1 MIIIKDWYIK
11 TWNKYNKLYGLEII
25 QSRIGTQI
33 IRMNTIIKLIEEY
46 QDGDII
52 DVLEEK
58 IIKDQFLSLKYHDI
72 AYSVKPF

>member
-1 MIIIKDWYIK
+1 
-11 TWNKYNKLYGLEII
+11 
-25 QSRIGTQI
+25 
-33 IRMNTIIKLIEEY
+33 MNTIIKLIEEY